1 MFGLTG
7 ATKYKYIPNYRDMRG
22 GYDKLSGV
30 VRSLGENPED
40 GTAYVFMYKD
50 QKLVKIIH
58 YEDGLLQ
65 YYSQKFKG
73 GFSFVRLRFDG
84 DKPIY
89 VLQWKYLVSLMK
101 TPVIKEIPVRELEC
115 LEPAA

>member
-40 GTAYVFMYKD
+40 GTAYVFMSKD
-50 QKLVKIIH
+50 
-58 YEDGLLQ
+58 
-65 YYSQKFKG
+65 
-73 GFSFVRLRFDG
+73 
-84 DKPIY
+84 
-89 VLQWKYLVSLMK
+89 
-101 TPVIKEIPVRELEC
+101 
-115 LEPAA
+115 